1 MHKKGLGNRRGFFV
15 LPSILFTGI
24 VETMSSDLIHFVES
38 PGFTKRIDKLAS
50 LDVLFTLQNDL
61 ASNPHHGD
69 LMEGCGGA
77 RKARV
82 GDKGSGRGKSGGF
95 RYVYLYIEIAGTIY
109 LLHFFG
115 KNEKANLS
123 KAERNEV
130 AKLVKELKRVYG
142 EKG

>member
-1 MHKKGLGNRRGFFV
+1 M
-15 LPSILFTGI
+15 PTDLF
-24 VETMSSDLIHFVES
+24 HFVES

-50 LDVLFTLQNDL
+50 LEVLFSLQSDL
-61 ASNPHHGD
+61 ARNPLLGD

-77 RKARV
+77 RKGRV
-82 GDKGSGRGKSGGF
+82 GDKASSKGKSGRF

-123 KAERNEV
+123 KFERNEV
-130 AKLVKELKRVYG
+130 AKLVKELKRLYG
-142 EKG
+142 EKN

>member
-1 MHKKGLGNRRGFFV
+1 MA
-15 LPSILFTGI
+15 S
-24 VETMSSDLIHFVES
+24 ELIHFVEA

-50 LDVLFTLQNDL
+50 TDVLFSIQSELVR
-61 ASNPHHGD
+61 NPLHGD

-82 GDKGSGRGKSGGF
+82 GDKSSGRGKSGGF

-123 KAERNEV
+123 KTERNEV
-130 AKLVKELKRVYG
+130 AALVKELKRIYG
-142 EKG
+142 EKN

>member
-1 MHKKGLGNRRGFFV
+1 MA
-15 LPSILFTGI
+15 S
-24 VETMSSDLIHFVES
+24 ELIHFVES

-50 LDVLFTLQNDL
+50 LDVLFALQSDL
-61 ASNPHHGD
+61 AKDPLLGD

-82 GDKGSGRGKSGGF
+82 GDKSSGRGKSGGF
-95 RYVYLYIEIAGTIY
+95 RYIYMYIEIAGTIY

-130 AKLVKELKRVYG
+130 AKLVKELRRL
-142 EKG
+142 

>member
-1 MHKKGLGNRRGFFV
+1 
-15 LPSILFTGI
+15 
-24 VETMSSDLIHFVES
+24 MSADLIHFVES

-50 LDVLFTLQNDL
+50 LDVLFSLQSDL
-61 ASNPHHGD
+61 ARNPLLGD
-69 LMEGCGGA
+69 LMEGCGGV

-82 GDKGSGRGKSGGF
+82 GDKGAGKGKSGGF
-95 RYVYLYIEIAGTIY
+95 RYVYLYIEIARTIY

-130 AKLVKELKRVYG
+130 AKLVRELKRLYG
-142 EKG
+142 EKD

>member
-1 MHKKGLGNRRGFFV
+1 MA
-15 LPSILFTGI
+15 S
-24 VETMSSDLIHFVES
+24 ELIHFVES

-50 LDVLFTLQNDL
+50 LDVLFALQSDL
-61 ASNPHHGD
+61 AKDPLLGD

-82 GDKGSGRGKSGGF
+82 GDKSSGRGKSGGF
-95 RYVYLYIEIAGTIY
+95 RYIYMYIEIAGTIY

-130 AKLVKELKRVYG
+130 AKLVKELRRLYG
-142 EKG
+142 EEK

>member
-1 MHKKGLGNRRGFFV
+1 MA
-15 LPSILFTGI
+15 
-24 VETMSSDLIHFVES
+24 SDLIHFVES

-50 LDVLFTLQNDL
+50 MEVLFSLQSDL
-61 ASNPHHGD
+61 VKNPLLGD

-82 GDKGSGRGKSGGF
+82 GDKGISGRGKSGGF

-130 AKLVKELKRVYG
+130 AKLVKELKRLYV
-142 EKG
+142 ETD